1 MMCPARVHRNFCAQ
15 CGSNL
20 RNSCAPVVDPRLRR
34 RAGGATILSVVT
46 RVNVNQGGPLL
57 APVGGWQASE
67 RGVAAR
73 RRCRSPVHIA
83 RLEVS
88 AELLPKR
95 CGRTAHRVASC
106 AHVMVTRCART
117 PASSAG
123 SVSSAS
129 DARSAANSRSC
140 RSAAASNPDAAP
152 LQSGL
157 AAVQFAPVGACSI
170 DSLRLLRQDGSR
182 GGPTASRARPPE
194 RVAPAQAPAR
204 SVRI

>member
-20 RNSCAPVVDPRLRR
+20 RNSWAPVVDPRLRR

-83 RLEVS
+83 RHEVS

-117 PASSAG
+117 SASSAG

-129 DARSAANSRSC
+129 QRCAQRSAAL
-140 RSAAASNPDAAP
+140 AAAV
-152 LQSGL
+152 LRRRSG
-157 AAVQFAPVGACSI
+157 
-170 DSLRLLRQDGSR
+170 R
-182 GGPTASRARPPE
+182 G
-194 RVAPAQAPAR
+194 APAR
-204 SVRI
+204 RYTGERALEKKSAVVTKRL